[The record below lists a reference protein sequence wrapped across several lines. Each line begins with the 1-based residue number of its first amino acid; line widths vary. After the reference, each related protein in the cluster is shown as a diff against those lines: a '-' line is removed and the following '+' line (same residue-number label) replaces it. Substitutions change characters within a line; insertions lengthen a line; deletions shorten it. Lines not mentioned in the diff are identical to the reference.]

1 MRSYTVY
8 FVLLVIFFWNALS
21 LWIEGESIFM
31 IGIAIISLLGLIL
44 KKFLT
49 ENSKKKE

>member
-8 FVLLVIFFWNALS
+8 FFLLVIFLWNALT
-21 LWIEGESIFM
+21 LWKEGESIFM

-44 KKFLT
+44 MKFLT